1 MTKPNKKQSKR
12 SPKPAKTGGC
22 KKRGC
27 KGWPVRGSTYCFAH
41 DPGSQQKRNIARQR
55 GGKTSTAPLVLDETF
70 SLQTIPEV
78 KDMLQRVTNAS
89 LRGEIDLNRART
101 AGYLA
106 SLIITC
112 LKDYDL
118 EKRMEAIEAK
128 IEETTKRR

>member
-1 MTKPNKKQSKR
+1 MAKLSKKRSKS
-12 SPKPAKTGGC
+12 SPKPTKAGGC

-27 KGWPVRGSTYCFAH
+27 KGWPVKGSTFCFAH
-41 DPGSQQKRNIARQR
+41 DPGSQLKRTKARQR
-55 GGKTSTAPLVLDETF
+55 GGKTSSAPLVLDEEF
-70 SLQTIPEV
+70 SLQTIPDV

-89 LRGEIDLNRART
+89 LNGEIDLNRART

-118 EKRMEAIEAK
+118 EKRMEALEAK

>member
-1 MTKPNKKQSKR
+1 MAKMSKKQRKLSSK
-12 SPKPAKTGGC
+12 PGNTGGC

-27 KGWPVRGSTYCFAH
+27 RAWPVKGSDYCFAH
-41 DPGSQQKRNIARQR
+41 DPAKNKAREAARRQ
-55 GGKTSTAPLVLDETF
+55 GGKTSTAPKVLDEDF

-78 KDMLQRVTNAS
+78 KDMLQRITNAT
-89 LRGEIDLNRART
+89 LRGEIDLSRART

-106 SLIITC
+106 SLIIVC

-128 IEETTKRR
+128 LEIKR